1 MIEDSTIWAMH
12 MPWTGNVKSPW
23 KPGGAS
29 IIMCECEFRTRSS
42 KSSNQTM
49 SHSNWMFFKYEY
61 KTRNR
66 KFYEHKAVRFVW
78 VMVMV
83 FNVTFNNISVK
94 PEYPEKTTDL
104 SQVTDKLYHIMSY
117 QVHLAMNGIRNRNFS
132 GDRH

>member
-1 MIEDSTIWAMH
+1 MIEDSTIWAMN

-29 IIMCECEFRTRSS
+29 IIIFECEFRTRSP

-49 SHSNWMFFKYEY
+49 SHSHWMFFKYEY

-66 KFYEHKAVRFVW
+66 KFYEHMAVRFVW

-83 FNVTFNNISVK
+83 FNVTFNNISVISWRSVLLV
-94 PEYPEKTTDL
+94 EDTR
-104 SQVTDKLYHIMSY
+104 V
-117 QVHLAMNGIRNRNFS
+117 S
-132 GDRH
+132 GENHRLVSSH